1 MSYCGGLSS
10 ESFLVGKIA
19 KTVIIFLPI
28 VGADSASYL
37 LKLIRF
43 GVLFVEVN
51 KKDLN
56 RQSRQLLDKLN
67 ILKRQINELNE
78 SMKIR
83 HFYGTKQLFLLIIVQ
98 HFLAKP

>member
-19 KTVIIFLPI
+19 KTVIIF
-28 VGADSASYL
+28 ADSWS
-37 LKLIRF
+37 RF